1 MKFITDKIENEGIE
15 DFHDDNLFK
24 KSIDRIASSGYGPGL
39 INAHRGVLTKI
50 VKKFGSSELSGFT
63 STVSLI
69 AIKASRSDAT
79 QFCRC
84 VEIITDEISE
94 YRDLIKF
101 QSLFCR
107 LFGQS
112 KSFNIIL
119 ERAPSLVSHF
129 GIKDWLF
136 WVEAGIKFSP
146 NDYSKKES
154 YFNPAP

>member
-1 MKFITDKIENEGIE
+1 MKFITDKIENEGID
-15 DFHDDNLFK
+15 DFHDSNLFK

-50 VKKFGSSELSGFT
+50 VKKFGASELDNFT
-63 STVSLI
+63 SAVSLI

-79 QFCRC
+79 KFCRS

-101 QSLFCR
+101 QKLVLQICLDSPKVL
-107 LFGQS
+107 
-112 KSFNIIL
+112 NIIL

-136 WVEAGIKFSP
+136 GRRQV
-146 NDYSKKES
+146 
-154 YFNPAP
+154 